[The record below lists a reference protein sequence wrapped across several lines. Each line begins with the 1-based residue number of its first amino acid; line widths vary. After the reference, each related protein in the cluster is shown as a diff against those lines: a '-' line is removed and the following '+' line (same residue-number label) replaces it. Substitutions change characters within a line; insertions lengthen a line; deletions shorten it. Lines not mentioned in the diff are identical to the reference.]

1 MRPTTSYA
9 TLGLPNNDLG
19 ALGGWLRAALI
30 GIIEKHQPD
39 RPLLPALQVF
49 LLHERQVDPVLI
61 DMALTPLPRQINLR
75 GPFKLL
81 LRQDVL
87 PFPSPMHQ
95 NKHT

>member
-9 TLGLPNNDLG
+9 TSGLPNNDLG

-30 GIIEKHQPD
+30 GMEKHQPD
-39 RPLLPALQVF
+39 RPLLPAPQVI
-49 LLHERQVDPVLI
+49 LLHERQVDRVLI
-61 DMALTPLPRQINLR
+61 DMALTPLPRQINPR

-95 NKHT
+95 YKHT